1 MPSAM
6 LLMLIVKLKQ
16 VLFHSLNRNIHS
28 RLDVLLRACPKN
40 DKFAK
45 KMSRGST
52 AILLL
57 YKKTLWCF
65 NEALQGL
72 FIYRI
77 MKRYKLQPIKFPTT
91 RQG

>member
-28 RLDVLLRACPKN
+28 RSDVLLRACPKN

-57 YKKTLWCF
+57 KIIRKRVASEATRFVEGSAFPRSTLIVIRSP
-65 NEALQGL
+65 L
-72 FIYRI
+72 IVHR
-77 MKRYKLQPIKFPTT
+77 
-91 RQG
+91 